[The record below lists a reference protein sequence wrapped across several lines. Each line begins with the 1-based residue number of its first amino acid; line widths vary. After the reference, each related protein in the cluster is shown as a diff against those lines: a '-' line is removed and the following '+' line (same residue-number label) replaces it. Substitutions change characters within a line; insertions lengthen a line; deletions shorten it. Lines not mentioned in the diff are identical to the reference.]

1 MEQELKYKNSLKD
14 LHSEHELVN
23 QLCGA
28 IKKDFNNIQSL
39 ELDVEL
45 IRLICNKI
53 EKKVFEKQIK
63 KANKL
68 EYFDK
73 IYSSL
78 FGQASMETNK
88 KYLFKIIEYLHDN
101 NRILSNKLFSKLK
114 RYLKKL
120 LLGKK

>member
-14 LHSEHELVN
+14 LHSKNELVN

-28 IKKDFNNIQSL
+28 IRKDFNNIQSL

-45 IRLICNKI
+45 VRLICNKI
-53 EKKVFEKQIK
+53 EKMVFEKQIK
-63 KANKL
+63 KAHKL
-68 EYFDK
+68 EYFDT

-78 FGQASMETNK
+78 FGPSVMEANK
-88 KYLFKIIEYLHDN
+88 KYLFKIIDYLHDN
-101 NRILSNKLFSKLK
+101 NRILSNKLFSQLK
-114 RYLKKL
+114 RYLKKV